1 MARDQMTAGELVVAE
16 DTQALAARAANFIAE
31 RMMASTGIFRFA
43 LSGGSTPRPL
53 YTLLGA
59 NRDLPWD
66 RIELFWGDERFVA
79 HDSPDSNYRMVRETL
94 LAGGAKPKAV
104 HPIPTDGTPG
114 DAAARYAALLK
125 AEYGAASLTQARP
138 LFDLNLL
145 GLGEDGHIASL
156 LPGEPVLNERE
167 AWTAA
172 VPHGR
177 EEPRITL
184 TYPALE
190 ASRVVMFLVAG
201 AGKANVLRRARASD
215 ASIPAGRLRPQ
226 GSLFWFADK
235 AAAGRP

>member
-1 MARDQMTAGELVVAE
+1 MTAGELIIA
-16 DTQALAARAANFIAE
+16 DNAQALAAQAADFIAG
-31 RMMASTGIFRFA
+31 RLRASTGTIRFA
-43 LSGGSTPRPL
+43 LSGGSTPRAL

-66 RIELFWGDERFVA
+66 RIELFWGDERFVP
-79 HDSPDSNYRMVRETL
+79 HDSPDSNFRMVRETL
-94 LAGGAKPKAV
+94 LAGGAKPKAI
-104 HPIPTDGTPG
+104 HPIPTDGSPG
-114 DAAARYAALLK
+114 DAAARYANLLK
-125 AEYGAASLTQARP
+125 AEYGAATLTPARP
-138 LFDLNLL
+138 LFDLNIL

-167 AWTAA
+167 AWAAA

-201 AGKANVLRRARASD
+201 AGKADVLRRARTRD
-215 ASIPAGRLRPQ
+215 TSIPAGRLRPQ
-226 GSLFWFADK
+226 GSLFWFADRT
-235 AAAGRP
+235 AAGAI